1 MNNGDIAPDNDGDDS
16 AEELTSTNGIVS
28 TRDGRSV
35 SSTVHDRSASAVP
48 TGTHSKH
55 SSRRQPRQPRRP
67 HSAQRASSSTGGSG
81 TSPPTARETFLTYF
95 FGQSGPG
102 PIAGT
107 SLERSS
113 NVSDGQDGGVV
124 PVGRDV
130 SGGELSIPSGLMGGK
145 SMDGSNAAFDMKSL
159 GKHIEA
165 VGFVC

>member
-1 MNNGDIAPDNDGDDS
+1 MNNGDIAPDNDVDDS

-48 TGTHSKH
+48 ISKP
-55 SSRRQPRQPRRP
+55 SSRRQPRHPRRP
-67 HSAQRASSSTGGSG
+67 HSAQRASGSTGGSG
-81 TSPPTARETFLTYF
+81 TSPPTARETFLNYF

-113 NVSDGQDGGVV
+113 NVSGGQGGGVV